1 MLDSV
6 FKKLNDKKPTCKIDN
21 YYILLTLL
29 LRTIL
34 LLLTATFYYCKII
47 DQDKKIY
54 YDINNIKMGSNNKLK
69 EINVKIRACYY
80 FDGLI
85 NIHDLDLD
93 NILLDKK
100 SFENFFNI

>member
-1 MLDSV
+1 
-6 FKKLNDKKPTCKIDN
+6 
-21 YYILLTLL
+21 
-29 LRTIL
+29 
-34 LLLTATFYYCKII
+34 
-47 DQDKKIY
+47 
-54 YDINNIKMGSNNKLK
+54 MGSNNKLK